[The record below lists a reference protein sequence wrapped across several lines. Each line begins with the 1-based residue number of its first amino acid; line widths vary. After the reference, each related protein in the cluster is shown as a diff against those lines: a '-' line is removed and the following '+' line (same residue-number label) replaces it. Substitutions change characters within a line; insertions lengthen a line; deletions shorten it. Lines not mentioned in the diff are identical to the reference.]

1 MLVNYYTK
9 YFKTLFI
16 FVKRYFTNLILQ
28 LFVNNIQYTVE
39 SNVDYQKFF
48 IQNTIRKDEMNIIL
62 FSNFYAT
69 VYKCYTFLPW
79 KVQFVQ

>member
-16 FVKRYFTNLILQ
+16 FVKRYCTNLILQ

-48 IQNTIRKDEMNIIL
+48 IQNTIREDEMNDLYSFI
-62 FSNFYAT
+62 
-69 VYKCYTFLPW
+69 
-79 KVQFVQ
+79 Q